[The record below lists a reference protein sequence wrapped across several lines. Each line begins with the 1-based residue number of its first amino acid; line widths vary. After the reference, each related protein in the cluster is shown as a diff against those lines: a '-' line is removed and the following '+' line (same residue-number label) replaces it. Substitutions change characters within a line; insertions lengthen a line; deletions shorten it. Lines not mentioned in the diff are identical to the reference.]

1 MEPNY
6 NTIDLEYIETKK
18 VSLGIKFVSSILT
31 VIFMIV
37 PMYEFLTQFIPDEL
51 YHCYSCLT
59 CYRTF
64 YGFVI

>member
-18 VSLGIKFVSSILT
+18 VSLGIKLVASILT
-31 VIFMIV
+31 VIFMVV
-37 PMYEFLTQFIPDEL
+37 PMYELLTQFVQNPDS
-51 YHCYSCLT
+51 CYS

-64 YGFVI
+64 YGIMI